1 LIVSGTGTGVGKTVV
16 TAAIAVLARAAR
28 ERVTVV
34 KPAQTGVAPGED
46 GDLAEVV
53 RLVGD
58 AADSA
63 LDGGAGPV
71 TTLELARFPEPLA
84 PATAA
89 RRAGA
94 TPVTAARVI
103 DAVRGLEDAADLVLV
118 EGAGGLLV
126 RLNDL
131 GETLADV
138 AAGLDAPVLL
148 VASAG
153 LGVLNTAA
161 LSAEALAR
169 RGIPLAGTVVGAYPA
184 EPDLAERTNLEDLP
198 TVTGAP
204 LLGVLP
210 AGLGAA
216 APADLLAT
224 ARCGL
229 GPVLGGGW
237 SPAAGR

>member
-1 LIVSGTGTGVGKTVV
+1 MRILVVTGTGTDVGKTVV
-16 TAAIAVLARAAR
+16 VAAIAALARAAG

-46 GDLAEVV
+46 GDLAAVA
-53 RLVGD
+53 RL
-58 AADSA
+58 
-63 LDGGAGPV
+63 AGPV
-71 TTLELARFPEPLA
+71 ALVELARYPEPLA

-89 RRAGA
+89 RRAGMP
-94 TPVTAARVI
+94 PVTAAQVV
-103 DAVRGLEDAADLVLV
+103 DAVREQDADLVVV

-126 RLNDL
+126 RLDD
-131 GETLADV
+131 GDTTHPPQTLADV
-138 AAGLDAPVLL
+138 AAGLAAPVVL

-161 LSAEALAR
+161 LTAEALAR
-169 RGIPLAGTVVGAYPA
+169 RGIVLAGTVVGAYP
-184 EPDLAERTNLEDLP
+184 EHPDLAERTNLDDLP
-198 TVTGAP
+198 AVTGAP

-210 AGLGAA
+210 AGLGTASPEDLHAA
-216 APADLLAT
+216 

-237 SPAAGR
+237 SPGRAP

>member
-1 LIVSGTGTGVGKTVV
+1 VRTLIVTGTGTDVGKTVV
-16 TAAIAVLARAAR
+16 VAAIAALARAAG

-34 KPAQTGVAPGED
+34 KPAQTGVGPADD
-46 GDLAEVV
+46 GDLADVV
-53 RLVGD
+53 RL
-58 AADSA
+58 
-63 LDGGAGPV
+63 AGPV
-71 TTLELARFPEPLA
+71 DTVELARYPEPLA
-84 PATAA
+84 PATAG

-94 TPVTAARVI
+94 TPLMAAQVV
-103 DAVRGLEDAADLVLV
+103 DAVGELDSDLVIV

-131 GETLADV
+131 NETLADV

-153 LGVLNTAA
+153 HGVLNTAA
-161 LSAEALAR
+161 LTAEALAR
-169 RGIPLAGTVVGAYPA
+169 RGIALAGVVVGAYPA

-198 TVTGAP
+198 RVTGAP

-210 AGLGAA
+210 AGLGG
-216 APADLLAT
+216 ADRDALLAA
-224 ARCGL
+224 ARCGI

-237 SPAAGR
+237 SPSGAS

>member
-1 LIVSGTGTGVGKTVV
+1 VRTLIVTGTGTDVGKTVV
-16 TAAIAVLARAAR
+16 VAAIAALARAAG

-34 KPAQTGVAPGED
+34 KPAQTGVGPADD

-53 RLVGD
+53 RL
-58 AADSA
+58 
-63 LDGGAGPV
+63 AGSV
-71 TTLELARFPEPLA
+71 DTVELARYPEPLA

-89 RRAGA
+89 RRTGA
-94 TPVTAARVI
+94 TPVMAAQVV
-103 DAVRGLEDAADLVLV
+103 DAVRAIDADLVIV

-161 LSAEALAR
+161 LTAEALAR
-169 RGIPLAGTVVGAYPA
+169 RGIALAGVVVGAYPA

-198 TVTGAP
+198 RVTDAP

-210 AGLGAA
+210 AGLGG
-216 APADLLAT
+216 ADRDALLAA
-224 ARCGL
+224 ARCGI

-237 SPAAGR
+237 SPSGAS

>member
-1 LIVSGTGTGVGKTVV
+1 MRTLIVTGTGTDVGKTVV
-16 TAAIAVLARAAR
+16 VAAIAALARAAG

-34 KPAQTGVAPGED
+34 KPAQTGVGPADD

-53 RLVGD
+53 RL
-58 AADSA
+58 
-63 LDGGAGPV
+63 AGPV
-71 TTLELARFPEPLA
+71 DIVELARYPEPLA

-94 TPVTAARVI
+94 TPVTAAQVV
-103 DAVRGLEDAADLVLV
+103 DAVGELDADLVIV

-131 GETLADV
+131 DETLADV

-161 LSAEALAR
+161 LTAEALAR
-169 RGIPLAGTVVGAYPA
+169 RGIPLAGVVVGAYPA

-198 TVTGAP
+198 RVTGAP

-210 AGLGAA
+210 AGLGG
-216 APADLLAT
+216 ADRDALLAA
-224 ARCGL
+224 ARCGI

-237 SPAAGR
+237 SPSGAS

>member
-1 LIVSGTGTGVGKTVV
+1 MRTLIVTGTGTDVGKTVV
-16 TAAIAVLARAAR
+16 VAAIAALARAAG

-46 GDLAEVV
+46 GDLAAVV
-53 RLVGD
+53 RL
-58 AADSA
+58 
-63 LDGGAGPV
+63 AGPV
-71 TTLELARFPEPLA
+71 DTLELARFPDPLA

-94 TPVTAARVI
+94 TPLTAAEVVA
-103 DAVRGLEDAADLVLV
+103 AVRALDTDLAIV

-126 RLNDL
+126 RLND
-131 GETLADV
+131 GTDTHPPQTLADV
-138 AAGLDAPVLL
+138 AAALDAPVVV

-161 LSAEALAR
+161 LTAEALAR

-184 EPDLAERTNLEDLP
+184 QPDLAERTNLDDLP
-198 TVTGAP
+198 VVTGAP

-210 AGLGAA
+210 GGLGTASPAA
-216 APADLLAT
+216 LLDA

-229 GPVLGGGW
+229 GPVLGGRW
-237 SPAAGR
+237 SPDRAS

>member
-1 LIVSGTGTGVGKTVV
+1 MRTLIVTGTGTDVGKTVV
-16 TAAIAVLARAAR
+16 VAAVAALARAAG

-46 GDLAEVV
+46 GDLAAVE
-53 RLVGD
+53 RL
-58 AADSA
+58 
-63 LDGGAGPV
+63 AGPV
-71 TTLELARFPEPLA
+71 ATLELARFPEPLA

-89 RRAGA
+89 RRADA
-94 TPVTAARVI
+94 MPVMAAQVV
-103 DAVRGLEDAADLVLV
+103 DAVRGLDTDLVIV

-138 AAGLDAPVLL
+138 AAALAAPVVL

-161 LSAEALAR
+161 LTAEALER
-169 RGIPLAGTVVGAYPA
+169 RDVPLAGTVVGAFP
-184 EPDLAERTNLEDLP
+184 EQPDLAERTNLDDLP
-198 TVTGAP
+198 IVTGAP
-204 LLGVLP
+204 LLGILP
-210 AGLGAA
+210 AGLGTAGPERVLEA
-216 APADLLAT
+216 

-229 GPVLGGGW
+229 GPLLGGRW
-237 SPAAGR
+237 SPDRCA

>member
-1 LIVSGTGTGVGKTVV
+1 MRTLIITGTGTDVGKTVV
-16 TAAIAVLARAAR
+16 VAAVAALARAAG

-46 GDLAEVV
+46 GDLAAVV
-53 RLVGD
+53 RL
-58 AADSA
+58 A
-63 LDGGAGPV
+63 GAV
-71 TTLELARFPEPLA
+71 DTLELARFPEPLA

-94 TPVTAARVI
+94 TPVMAAQVV
-103 DAVRGLEDAADLVLV
+103 DAVRRVDADLVIV

-126 RLNDL
+126 RLND
-131 GETLADV
+131 GDTTHPPQTLADV
-138 AAGLDAPVLL
+138 AAGLAAPVVL

-161 LSAEALAR
+161 LTAEALTR
-169 RGIPLAGTVVGAYPA
+169 RGLTLAGTVVGAYP
-184 EPDLAERTNLEDLP
+184 EHPELAERTNLEDLP
-198 TVTGAP
+198 AVTGAP

-216 APADLLAT
+216 SPQGVLDAAE
-224 ARCGL
+224 CGL
-229 GPVLGGGW
+229 GPLLGGRW
-237 SPAAGR
+237 SPDRTP